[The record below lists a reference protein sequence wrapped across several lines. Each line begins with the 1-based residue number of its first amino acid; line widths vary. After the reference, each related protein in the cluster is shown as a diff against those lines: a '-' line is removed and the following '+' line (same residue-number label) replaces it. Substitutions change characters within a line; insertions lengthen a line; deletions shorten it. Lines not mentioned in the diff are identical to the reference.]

1 MAQKKQYVDLN
12 LNGQQL
18 LNSQLSRAGIQT
30 VADATELGTLTTTLQ
45 KLSESKRVFVFQID
59 NRTMHIWDGD
69 GPSGAFEPLAVE
81 GTREQ

>member
-18 LNSQLSRAGIQT
+18 LDSQLNRAGIQT
-30 VADATELGTLTTTLQ
+30 VADATDLSTLTTTLQ

-59 NRTMHIWDGD
+59 NRTMHIWDGA
-69 GPSGAFEPLAVE
+69 GLSGVFEPLAVK
-81 GTREQ
+81 

>member
-18 LNSQLSRAGIQT
+18 LDSQLNRAGIQT
-30 VADATELGTLTTTLQ
+30 VADATDLSTLTTTLQ

-59 NRTMHIWDGD
+59 NRTMHIWDGA
-69 GPSGAFEPLAVE
+69 GLSGVFEPWAVK
-81 GTREQ
+81 